1 MWKKIVTSFFALIVI
16 FSFSTVGY
24 GTSMD
29 KVNRYQVKAP
39 EEGSLF
45 TEKVTVVSGRAPKG
59 TDIVIEV
66 YGTADLTGKNYTLTR
81 LPKEGDYVRI
91 SSELIKS
98 GELGFAKEVKLV
110 TGINKI
116 VVIFKVNGGAPSVG
130 RIVYVYDKEVAKE
143 SAGSPSLVGTPRK

>member
-1 MWKKIVTSFFALIVI
+1 MWKKVISSLFVLIVI

-29 KVNRYQVKAP
+29 KADRYQVKAP

-45 TEKVTVVSGRAPKG
+45 TEKVTVVSGRAPEG
-59 TDIVIEV
+59 TNIVIEV
-66 YGTADLTGKNYTLTR
+66 HGTADLTGKNYTLTK
-81 LPKEGDYVRI
+81 LPKEGDYVCI
-91 SSELIKS
+91 SSEVIKA

-116 VVIFKVNGGAPSVG
+116 VVIFKVDGGPPSVDKV
-130 RIVYVYDKEVAKE
+130 VYVYDKEISK
-143 SAGSPSLVGTPRK
+143 

>member
-1 MWKKIVTSFFALIVI
+1 MWKKVISSLFVLIVI

-29 KVNRYQVKAP
+29 KADRYQVKAP

-45 TEKVTVVSGRAPKG
+45 TEKVTVVSGRAPEG

-66 YGTADLTGKNYTLTR
+66 HGTADLTGKNYTLTK
-81 LPKEGDYVRI
+81 LPKEDDYVCI
-91 SSELIKS
+91 SSEVIKA

-116 VVIFKVNGGAPSVG
+116 VVIFKVDGGPPSVDKV
-130 RIVYVYDKEVAKE
+130 VYVYDKEISK
-143 SAGSPSLVGTPRK
+143 

>member
-1 MWKKIVTSFFALIVI
+1 MWKKVVSSLFVIIVI
-16 FSFSTVGY
+16 FSFSTVSY

-29 KVNRYQVKAP
+29 GVNKYQVKAP

-59 TDIVIEV
+59 TDIIIEV
-66 YGTADLTGKNYTLTR
+66 YGTADLTGKNYTLTK
-81 LPKEGDYVRI
+81 LPKEEDYVLI
-91 SSELIKS
+91 SSEIIKS
-98 GELGFAKEVKLV
+98 GELGFAKEIKLV

-116 VVIFKVNGGAPSVG
+116 VVIFKVDGGPPSVK

-143 SAGSPSLVGTPRK
+143 SAGSTSLLGAPRK